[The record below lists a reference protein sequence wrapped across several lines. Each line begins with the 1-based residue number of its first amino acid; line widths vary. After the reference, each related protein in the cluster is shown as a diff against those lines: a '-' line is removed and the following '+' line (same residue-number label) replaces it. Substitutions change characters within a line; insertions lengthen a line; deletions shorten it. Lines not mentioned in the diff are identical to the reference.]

1 LSLGLNLKLNKTD
14 FYYLIRLFISILI
27 GVFVVKDKISEGNI
41 RQKNKALI
49 FNAAKEEFVTYG
61 FKGASIKRI
70 AERANIPRAN
80 IHYYFQD
87 KTDLYQQLLSN
98 IIAVWNTDYD
108 TLNADQEPKVALRAY
123 IRAKVMHSKN
133 DPYSSRI
140 FASELI
146 HGAPVLNDY
155 LNNDFK
161 AWLQSKVAVIDIWI
175 EKGLI
180 DKVNPHHLLFLIWS
194 STQHYADFNV
204 QVLAALDKET
214 MSDDDFEAVVV
225 SLTQIILKGCGI
237 E

>member
-1 LSLGLNLKLNKTD
+1 LVYT
-14 FYYLIRLFISILI
+14 
-27 GVFVVKDKISEGNI
+27 GVFVAKAKMSEGNI

-49 FNAAKEEFVTYG
+49 FTSAKEEFVSHG

-70 AERANIPRAN
+70 AERANIARAN
-80 IHYYFQD
+80 IHYYFKD

-98 IIAVWNTDYD
+98 IIEVWNTDYD
-108 TLNADQEPKVALRAY
+108 TLSVDQDPKVALSAY

-133 DPYSSRI
+133 DPDSSKI
-140 FASELI
+140 FSSELI

-155 LNNDFK
+155 LNTDFK
-161 AWLQSKVAVIDIWI
+161 GWLQSKVDVIETWI

-204 QVLAALDKET
+204 QVLAGLNKKVMT
-214 MSDDDFEAVVV
+214 DDDFEEVVT
-225 SLTQIILKGCGI
+225 SLTQFILKGCGI
-237 E
+237 EP

>member
-1 LSLGLNLKLNKTD
+1 MSETKT
-14 FYYLIRLFISILI
+14 L
-27 GVFVVKDKISEGNI
+27 EGSV
-41 RQKNKALI
+41 RQKNKAII
-49 FNAAKEEFVTYG
+49 FNAAKKEFVTYG

-70 AERANIPRAN
+70 AERAGIARAN

-108 TLNADQEPKVALRAY
+108 TLNVDQNPKVALSAY
-123 IRAKVMHSKN
+123 IRAKVMHSRD
-133 DPYSSRI
+133 DPDSSRI

-155 LNNDFK
+155 LNSDFK
-161 AWLQSKVAVIDIWI
+161 TWLQSKVAVIEAWI
-175 EKGLI
+175 EQGLL
-180 DKVNPHHLLFLIWS
+180 DRVNPHHLLFMIWS

-204 QVLAALDKET
+204 QVLAALDKDT
-214 MSDDDFEAVVV
+214 MNDDDFEEVVA

-237 E
+237 K

>member
-1 LSLGLNLKLNKTD
+1 MAKAKA
-14 FYYLIRLFISILI
+14 
-27 GVFVVKDKISEGNI
+27 SEGNI
-41 RQKNKALI
+41 RQKNKAVI
-49 FNAAKEEFVTYG
+49 FNAAKKEFVTYG

-70 AERANIPRAN
+70 AERANIARAN

-98 IIAVWNTDYD
+98 IIDVWNKDYD
-108 TLNADQEPKVALRAY
+108 TLTVDKAPKQALSAY
-123 IRAKVMHSKN
+123 IRAKVMHAKD
-133 DPYSSRI
+133 DPDSSRI

-155 LNNDFK
+155 LNSDFREWLEGQVSVIE
-161 AWLQSKVAVIDIWI
+161 AWVEQ
-175 EKGLI
+175 GLI

-204 QVLAALDKET
+204 QVVAALNKEAMT
-214 MSDDDFEAVVV
+214 DEDFEEVVA

>member
-1 LSLGLNLKLNKTD
+1 VFKGFGQPIT
-14 FYYLIRLFISILI
+14 IE
-27 GVFVVKDKISEGNI
+27 VFVVKAKASEGNI

-49 FNAAKEEFVTYG
+49 LNAAKKEFVTYG

-70 AERANIPRAN
+70 AERAKIPRAN

-87 KTDLYQQLLSN
+87 KTALYQQLLNN
-98 IIAVWNTDYD
+98 IVEVWNRDYD
-108 TLNADQEPKVALRAY
+108 TLNADHEPKLALTAY
-123 IRAKVMHSKN
+123 IRAKVMHSKQ
-133 DPYSSRI
+133 DPDSSKI

-146 HGAPVLNDY
+146 HGAPVLDKY
-155 LNNDFK
+155 LNTGFK
-161 AWLQSKVAVIDIWI
+161 TWLDSKVVVIESWI

-204 QVLAALDKET
+204 QVVAALDKDT
-214 MSDDDFEAVVV
+214 MSDDDFEDVVV
-225 SLTQIILKGCGI
+225 SLTNIILKGCGI

>member
-1 LSLGLNLKLNKTD
+1 M
-14 FYYLIRLFISILI
+14 
-27 GVFVVKDKISEGNI
+27 SEGNI
-41 RQKNKALI
+41 RQKNKAII
-49 FNAAKEEFVTYG
+49 FNAAKKEFVTYG

-70 AERANIPRAN
+70 AERAEIARAN

-108 TLNADQEPKVALRAY
+108 TLNADQEPKVALSAY
-123 IRAKVMHSKN
+123 IRAKVMHSKD
-133 DPYSSRI
+133 DPDSSRI

-155 LNNDFK
+155 LNSDFK
-161 AWLQSKVAVIDIWI
+161 TWLQSKVAVIETWI
-175 EKGLI
+175 EQGLI

-204 QVLAALDKET
+204 QVLAGLDKET
-214 MSDDDFEAVVV
+214 MNDDDFEEVVN
-225 SLTQIILKGCGI
+225 SLSQIILKGCGI
-237 E
+237 Q